1 MGEPTDRRESLCRSI
16 LPSSPIECKME
27 NTVCI
32 GISSYFRD
40 PCLVCLFLFFIFIFF
55 WFVSLFSH
63 VEIEEQKVFCYVH
76 DIGFLPI
83 SFWNGLLPCL
93 PEKEKCQQEMYS
105 GFDNLEQ
112 WGLNANGSTMLHL
125 PVQFYFH
132 SGCCCHIHI
141 RGQKEIVFY

>member
-27 NTVCI
+27 TTVSI
-32 GISSYFRD
+32 WISGYFKSSLFGLLVFIYLFI
-40 PCLVCLFLFFIFIFF
+40 LVCFFVFPCRDRGAKGVLLCTWHWFSSHFILK
-55 WFVSLFSH
+55 W
-63 VEIEEQKVFCYVH
+63 
-76 DIGFLPI
+76 P
-83 SFWNGLLPCL
+83 LPCL
-93 PEKEKCQQEMYS
+93 PEKEKCQEEMYS
-105 GFDNLEQ
+105 GFDSLEQ
-112 WGLNANGSTMLHL
+112 WDLNANGSTMLHL